1 MTSFEVTPKVLFG
14 LNIALAARSQL
25 KVEKS

>member
-1 MTSFEVTPKVLFG
+1 MVAKVLFG
-14 LNIALAARSQL
+14 LIIALAARSQL

>member
-1 MTSFEVTPKVLFG
+1 MAAIVLFG
-14 LNIALAARSQL
+14 LIIALAARSQL